1 MESGISKVQ
10 MVLSRGVVGSNVC
23 LQVQRARKGWGISGR
38 RLSQQFRLH
47 KMVTELAKDGGGEVG
62 IFNLGIG

>member
-1 MESGISKVQ
+1 MSSSPKGQE
-10 MVLSRGVVGSNVC
+10 GV
-23 LQVQRARKGWGISGR
+23 GISGR